1 MSDVE
6 NTVSDGQFFAN
17 TFDTPKE
24 SAEQHI
30 KGECLKGAVSKGKPL
45 SRNKQWTFERVD
57 KTSNNTINK
66 THAEYKQVN

>member
-30 KGECLKGAVSKGKPL
+30 K
-45 SRNKQWTFERVD
+45 R
-57 KTSNNTINK
+57 
-66 THAEYKQVN
+66 